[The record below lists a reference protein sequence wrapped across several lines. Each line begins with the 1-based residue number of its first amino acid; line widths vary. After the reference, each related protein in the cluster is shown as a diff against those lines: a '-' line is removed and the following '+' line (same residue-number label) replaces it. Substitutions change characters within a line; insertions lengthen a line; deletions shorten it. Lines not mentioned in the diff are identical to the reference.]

1 MAKINEETEV
11 TVPLKNLIGL
21 VVVTAIAVWAYF
33 GLVQRISFLEHKYEM
48 VSMDTHKVRILESDV
63 LILQIE
69 LERLAEEIVV
79 ERQPRNP
86 VERFERQKQ
95 HSAHKKELD
104 N

>member
-48 VSMDTHKVRILESDV
+48 VSMDTHK
-63 LILQIE
+63 
-69 LERLAEEIVV
+69 
-79 ERQPRNP
+79 
-86 VERFERQKQ
+86 KQ